1 MSVESEM
8 KTLVR
13 EKFGNHESE
22 MKQLGRMLREKVD
35 SWRNWRSERGW
46 GSQAPSATQS
56 TTKTC
61 WQCRTEINSQARVC
75 PHCRGKQAGKDSAL
89 GKVILCTLGFLLV
102 VGAASKNSSTSSTQT
117 ATTQYRSQYETDLP
131 SDNQRYPSGVVPTY
145 HDKGVAAVLIY
156 DTECSS
162 VTPSIPPV
170 MVRYAYLHAQDR
182 IAEVNAVRQ
191 EFEQVVTTGGMKR
204 STGVKFW
211 CSQMWQEMGASWSKF
226 K

>member
-1 MSVESEM
+1 VASYSNGIGAETPHSWTHQADDETEVFERA
-8 KTLVR
+8 R
-13 EKFGNHESE
+13 E
-22 MKQLGRMLREKVD
+22 L
-35 SWRNWRSERGW
+35 
-46 GSQAPSATQS
+46 SATS
-56 TTKTC
+56 YPSEFFP
-61 WQCRTEINSQARVC
+61 RRPVGRI
-75 PHCRGKQAGKDSAL
+75 PL